1 MDSSGLLVYDENQAP
16 REGVEFMDSKIL
28 IVDDDEK
35 LRKLLKEYLES
46 YGLKIITL
54 ADGSTVEKTI
64 RVEDPHV
71 LILDI
76 MLPGEDGLSVLKR
89 VRSFSSVPVI
99 MLTAKGEG
107 SDRIVGLELGA
118 DDYMPKPF
126 NPRELLAR
134 IKAVLR
140 RIDPQRG
147 MPGADVDVIK
157 AGGLTLHLSRQTLQ
171 VEEHEIELS
180 TAECKIMEAL
190 MRHPNMALGRDRLM
204 TLARGR
210 DFMAFDRSIDMH
222 VSNLRSKLSPYP
234 DARKRIKTVWGTGYM
249 FQADR

>member
-1 MDSSGLLVYDENQAP
+1 MSS
-16 REGVEFMDSKIL
+16 RIL

-35 LRKLLKEYLES
+35 LRKLLKEYLEG

-54 ADGSTVEKTI
+54 ADGLTIEKVV
-64 RVEDPHV
+64 RAEDPDV
-71 LILDI
+71 VILDI
-76 MLPGEDGLSVLKR
+76 MLPGEDGLAVLR
-89 VRSFSSVPVI
+89 RIRSFSSVPVI
-99 MLTAKGEG
+99 MLTAKGED

-140 RIDPQRG
+140 RLRPERG
-147 MPGADVDVIK
+147 ASGAGLDAIK
-157 AGGLTLHLSRQTLQ
+157 AGGLTLHLSRQTLL

-180 TAECKIMEAL
+180 TAECRVMEAL
-190 MRHPNMALGRDRLM
+190 MRQPNVALSRDRLL

-222 VSNLRSKLSPYP
+222 ISNLRSKLSPYP
-234 DARKRIKTVWGTGYM
+234 EAKKRIKTIWGTGYM
-249 FQADR
+249 FVAES